1 MTPPGFEN
9 LSRKRVYIETYGCR
23 YNFGDSAKLQEI
35 LKHQGCT
42 IVQSEEDADAV
53 VINTCTVVAATER
66 RMLRRLFLFHD
77 RELYVT
83 GCMPMVQ
90 RDAIMAVCTPVI
102 IPPQSIHDR
111 YKGLG
116 TVSPEPVGIVQIAQ
130 GCYGHCTY
138 CISRIARGVMK
149 SFPAQDILAQVH
161 AFIRQGAAEIQLTAQ
176 DVSAWGRDTGTSLP
190 DLLNA
195 CDAIPRSHYLRV
207 GMMNPATILPILD
220 DLVEAFSH
228 KNIFKFIHIPVQSG
242 SDRILKAMGRGYGC
256 NDFEQIVAAFR
267 KQYPAIT
274 LATDMIV
281 GFPGETEKDFLNSLA
296 LIDRIRPNKV
306 NVTRFSKRPFTAVS
320 DDKGLRDAEKKER
333 SRIMNRRAEEIYHA
347 INAPFLGQ
355 KMKFIV
361 TERVRN
367 GSVMA
372 RTPSYLG
379 IVLHEDLPI
388 GCTGKARLEKEHR
401 YFFTGTREAGE
412 TGDAAGS

>member
-1 MTPPGFEN
+1 
-9 LSRKRVYIETYGCR
+9 
-23 YNFGDSAKLQEI
+23 
-35 LKHQGCT
+35 
-42 IVQSEEDADAV
+42 
-53 VINTCTVVAATER
+53 
-66 RMLRRLFLFHD
+66 LFHD

-111 YKGLG
+111 YKGLE
-116 TVSPEPVGIVQIAQ
+116 TVGPEPVGIVQIAE
-130 GCYGHCTY
+130 GCYGQCTY
-138 CISRIARGVMK
+138 CISRIARGAMK
-149 SFPAQDILAQVH
+149 SFPVQEILAQIH

-195 CDAIPRSHYLRV
+195 CGAIPQSHYLRV

-220 DLVEAFSH
+220 DLVEAFSR

-256 NDFEQIVAAFR
+256 DDFEQIVAAFR

-281 GFPGETEKDFLNSLA
+281 GFPGETEEDFFASLA
-296 LIDRIRPNKV
+296 LLDHVRPNKV
-306 NVTRFSKRPFTAVS
+306 NVTRFSKRPFTSVS
-320 DDKGLRDAEKKER
+320 DKKGLPDAEKKAR
-333 SRIMNRRAEEIYHA
+333 SRIMNRKAEEIYHQ

-355 KMKFIV
+355 KMEFIV
-361 TERVRN
+361 TERIRK

-379 IVLHEDLPI
+379 IVLPEDLPI
-388 GCTGKARLEKEHR
+388 GYTGKARLEKEHR
-401 YFFTGTREAGE
+401 YFFSGVREAGD